1 MIHFGGREQENE
13 KVGRTGGQKKNT
25 YLNVGQGHAESI
37 DDRDEEEEGQGHE
50 EEDNGRDHESILPFG
65 HLYVRAGWKE
75 GVSGIKE

>member
-1 MIHFGGREQENE
+1 MEGGSRKSRRWGE
-13 KVGRTGGQKKNT
+13 RDDRRKNT

-50 EEDNGRDHESILPFG
+50 EEDDGRDHESILPFG